1 MKKIVFT
8 GGGSAGHVTPNLAII
23 PYLQEDNWDISYIG
37 SHQGIEKTIIEKEG
51 IPYYSI
57 SSGKLRRYFDL
68 KNIKDPFLVM
78 KGVMDAYVRIRNLK
92 PDVIFSKGG
101 FVSVPVVIGGWLN
114 RVPVLLHESDMTP
127 GLANKIALRFASK
140 IFVTFE
146 EAAKHLPK
154 EKVIY
159 TGSPVREEV
168 LKGNREKGLAFLGF
182 SRKKPVITIMGGS
195 LGAKKLMKRFDP
207 RYQNF

>member
-1 MKKIVFT
+1 
-8 GGGSAGHVTPNLAII
+8 
-23 PYLQEDNWDISYIG
+23 
-37 SHQGIEKTIIEKEG
+37 
-51 IPYYSI
+51 
-57 SSGKLRRYFDL
+57 
-68 KNIKDPFLVM
+68 
-78 KGVMDAYVRIRNLK
+78 
-92 PDVIFSKGG
+92 
-101 FVSVPVVIGGWLN
+101 
-114 RVPVLLHESDMTP
+114 MTP

-195 LGAKKLMKRFDP
+195 LGAKKLMKRFEK

>member
-1 MKKIVFT
+1 M
-8 GGGSAGHVTPNLAII
+8 
-23 PYLQEDNWDISYIG
+23 
-37 SHQGIEKTIIEKEG
+37 
-51 IPYYSI
+51 
-57 SSGKLRRYFDL
+57 
-68 KNIKDPFLVM
+68 
-78 KGVMDAYVRIRNLK
+78 
-92 PDVIFSKGG
+92 
-101 FVSVPVVIGGWLN
+101 
-114 RVPVLLHESDMTP
+114 LHESDMTP

-182 SRKKPVITIMGGS
+182 SRKSQLLQSWEEVWAQKINETVREALPELLKNIKLFTFAEKVILMIVYKI
-195 LGAKKLMKRFDP
+195 KKDINNLSM
-207 RYQNF
+207 YTENCQIY

>member
-1 MKKIVFT
+1 
-8 GGGSAGHVTPNLAII
+8 
-23 PYLQEDNWDISYIG
+23 
-37 SHQGIEKTIIEKEG
+37 
-51 IPYYSI
+51 
-57 SSGKLRRYFDL
+57 
-68 KNIKDPFLVM
+68 
-78 KGVMDAYVRIRNLK
+78 
-92 PDVIFSKGG
+92 
-101 FVSVPVVIGGWLN
+101 
-114 RVPVLLHESDMTP
+114 MTP

-168 LKGNREKGLAFLGF
+168 LKGNREKALAFLGF
-182 SRKKPVITIMGGS
+182 HVKASYYNYGRKFGRKKLT
-195 LGAKKLMKRFDP
+195 KRFEK

>member
-1 MKKIVFT
+1 
-8 GGGSAGHVTPNLAII
+8 
-23 PYLQEDNWDISYIG
+23 
-37 SHQGIEKTIIEKEG
+37 
-51 IPYYSI
+51 
-57 SSGKLRRYFDL
+57 
-68 KNIKDPFLVM
+68 M
-78 KGVMDAYVRIRNLK
+78 KGVMDAYVRIRKLK

-168 LKGNREKGLAFLGF
+168 LKGNREKALAFLGF

-195 LGAKKLMKRFDP
+195 LGAKKLTKRFEK

>member
-1 MKKIVFT
+1 
-8 GGGSAGHVTPNLAII
+8 
-23 PYLQEDNWDISYIG
+23 
-37 SHQGIEKTIIEKEG
+37 
-51 IPYYSI
+51 
-57 SSGKLRRYFDL
+57 
-68 KNIKDPFLVM
+68 
-78 KGVMDAYVRIRNLK
+78 MDAYVRIRRLK

-146 EAAKHLPK
+146 EA
-154 EKVIY
+154 ETFTERKVIY

-168 LKGNREKGLAFLGF
+168 LKEIV
-182 SRKKPVITIMGGS
+182 KKV
-195 LGAKKLMKRFDP
+195 
-207 RYQNF
+207 

>member
-1 MKKIVFT
+1 
-8 GGGSAGHVTPNLAII
+8 
-23 PYLQEDNWDISYIG
+23 
-37 SHQGIEKTIIEKEG
+37 
-51 IPYYSI
+51 
-57 SSGKLRRYFDL
+57 
-68 KNIKDPFLVM
+68 
-78 KGVMDAYVRIRNLK
+78 
-92 PDVIFSKGG
+92 
-101 FVSVPVVIGGWLN
+101 
-114 RVPVLLHESDMTP
+114 MTP

-182 SRKKPVITIMGGS
+182 HIKASYYDYGRQ
-195 LGAKKLMKRFDP
+195 LGREKLMIRLEKH
-207 RYQNF
+207 YQNFLKVSNCSPLRKR